1 MDSFLALMRTDDS
14 GATAL
19 AAPKLGLFR
28 PHKQEGDLVRGG
40 DLLGVLK
47 ILERRYQVLAPEGAH
62 GLVASR
68 PAGVE
73 IAVGYGE
80 ALLHLRAL
88 DAGSVA
94 SGALTASR
102 SADKN
107 AEGALV
113 LRAPIHGVFY
123 RRASPGAPAYIEE
136 GATVGL
142 GQTVG
147 LIEVMKTFNPVV
159 FNGLGFPAT
168 AVVAQIAAG
177 DRQEVGAGDVLIVF
191 KALAG

>member
-1 MDSFLALMRTDDS
+1 MDSFLALMRTDDR
-14 GATAL
+14 GATIL

-62 GLVASR
+62 GLVASL

-80 ALLHLRAL
+80 ALLELRAL

-191 KALAG
+191 KA

>member
-1 MDSFLALMRTDDS
+1 MDSYLALMRTDDS
-14 GATAL
+14 GATVL

-28 PHKQEGDLVRGG
+28 PHKQEGDLVRSG

-47 ILERRYQVLAPEGAH
+47 ILERRYQVLAPEGAE
-62 GLVASR
+62 GLVASH

-73 IAVGYGE
+73 IAVGYGQ
-80 ALLHLRAL
+80 ALYSLRAL
-88 DAGSVA
+88 DAASVA
-94 SGALTASR
+94 RGAATASR
-102 SADKN
+102 SSDKN
-107 AEGALV
+107 AQGALV
-113 LRAPIHGVFY
+113 LRAPIHGVY
-123 RRASPGAPAYIEE
+123 YHRASPGAPPYVEI

-168 AVVAQIAAG
+168 AVVAQIVAG

-191 KALAG
+191 KS